1 MVAFNFHSME
11 KNIFY
16 GRQWLPATVWLPTF
30 LKISFVCECVCVRVR
45 VRACVCVSVRP
56 SIRPTEKIN
65 LEQVESE
72 QMITNLIWGQII
84 P

>member
-1 MVAFNFHSME
+1 MMVAFNFHSME
-11 KNIFY
+11 KNIYY

-30 LKISFVCECVCVRVR
+30 LKISFVCVCMRVC
-45 VRACVCVSVRP
+45 VRACVRPSVRP
-56 SIRPTEKIN
+56 TEEIN

-72 QMITNLIWGQII
+72 QMIHFIWGQII